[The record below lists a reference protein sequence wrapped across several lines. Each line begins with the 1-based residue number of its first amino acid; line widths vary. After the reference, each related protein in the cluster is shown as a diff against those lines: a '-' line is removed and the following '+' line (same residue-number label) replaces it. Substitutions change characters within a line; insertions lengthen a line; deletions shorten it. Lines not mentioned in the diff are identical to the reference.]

1 MTSSLPRTI
10 IGVPGMWPTRS
21 DIVSSIAKSSGGYLL
36 AGAIMMHIETKTI
49 FQVDVYDYDENLVEA
64 FRLAG
69 GGKIVA
75 EDLKRI
81 ADHTFCVY
89 LIAEGGSVES
99 ARRTVAAGEALLK
112 SGGLGVKIESA
123 GLAHSAATW
132 GQFAAEDLLGNLL
145 KAFVT
150 FIGDGEVYYSCGMHN
165 LGYPDC
171 LIEASISPTDA
182 ANLLHTFLGYL
193 LIENPNLTSGETFSI
208 DAESPYYRMSKDLCS
223 MFTPDDPFHNP
234 YGIWKLQVA

>member
-1 MTSSLPRTI
+1 MASSLPRTI
-10 IGVPGMWPTRS
+10 IGVPGTWPTRS
-21 DIVSSIAKSSGGYLL
+21 DIVSSIAKNSGGYLL
-36 AGAIMMHIETKTI
+36 AGAMMMHIETKTI
-49 FQVDVYDYDENLVEA
+49 FQVDVYDFDENLVEA
-64 FRLAG
+64 FYLAG
-69 GGKIVA
+69 GGKIAA

-89 LIAEGGSVES
+89 LITEGGSIAS
-99 ARRTVAAGEALLK
+99 ARRMVSAGQALLK

-123 GLAHSAATW
+123 GVAHSPTAW

-171 LIEASISPTDA
+171 VLEAPVSAADA

-193 LIENPNLTSGETFSI
+193 LVENPNLSSGETFSI
-208 DAESPYYRMSKDLCS
+208 DAESPHYRMSKETCS

-234 YGIWKLQVA
+234 YGIWRLQLA